1 MGTIYVI
8 YFDSKSPEGLGKKE
22 TDRRSQID
30 RQAETQTVI
39 KTNAQLDKDN
49 RQCSETVRLKNR
61 HGESEIEDG
70 KTLQYLTDTL
80 GQFNFKSKLITYF

>member
-8 YFDSKSPEGLGKKE
+8 YFDSKSLERLGKKE
-22 TDRRSQID
+22 TDRHSQID
-30 RQAETQTVI
+30 RQAETQTVE

-61 HGESEIEDG
+61 NRESEIEDG

-80 GQFNFKSKLITYF
+80 GQFKSELMTYF